1 MAKYVKIV
9 DGGIVKVG
17 VPKAGERRLDTGE
30 WITPLNG
37 VWSPDELAAT
47 GWVEVVQLEKPAY
60 DVDSQSIRRG
70 IPVVQLDGLVVEGWV
85 VEDIPAERAAQRARA
100 NARAEEL
107 DSSDSALL
115 FKAASSAELT
125 AEETRE
131 LIRLVAIARLQAV
144 DV

>member
-1 MAKYVKIV
+1 MSNYVKIV

-17 VPKAGERRLDTGE
+17 RPKAGERRIDTGE

-37 VWSPDELAAT
+37 VWSPDDLAAT
-47 GWVEVVQLEKPAY
+47 GWVEVVRLEKPEY
-60 DVDSQSIRRG
+60 DVNSQSIRRG
-70 IPVVQLDGLVVEGWV
+70 IPVVQRDGSVVEGWE
-85 VEDIPAERAAQRARA
+85 VEDIPAEKAALNVRA

-107 DSSDSALL
+107 DSSDPSLL
-115 FKAASSAELT
+115 VKAASSVELT